1 MKRIASVILAVL
13 SVACMQVFAQNTEDW
28 GAFEL
33 EAAISHSQGTF
44 SPGFNGR
51 LSVGYIVPSGKAGV
65 YLDWGS
71 GSGNISEAAHT
82 VLVSGGL
89 PSRFSLNTVLRF
101 LEPLRWWRAF
111 SVVPKVGLGMGT
123 AENGN
128 GDRKYYFA
136 AALSATLRY
145 YVSDSFYCGFDARF
159 VGLNSSVGKQDKFM
173 YNPEFGI
180 CVGLVL

>member
-44 SPGFNGR
+44 SPGFNGW

-89 PSRFSLNTVLRF
+89 PCYTGER
-101 LEPLRWWRAF
+101 F

-145 YVSDSFYCGFDARF
+145 YVSNSFYCGFDARF

>member
-1 MKRIASVILAVL
+1 MKKIASVIITML
-13 SVACMQVFAQNTEDW
+13 SLACMQAFAQKTEDW
-28 GAFEL
+28 GALEL
-33 EAAISHSQGTF
+33 ELTTSYSQGTF
-44 SPGFNGR
+44 SPGINGR

-89 PSRFSLNTVLRF
+89 PWYAGERF
-101 LEPLRWWRAF
+101 A
-111 SVVPKVGLGMGT
+111 VVPKVGLGMGT
-123 AENGN
+123 AENGTR
-128 GDRKYYFA
+128 DRKYYFA

-145 YVSDSFYCGFDARF
+145 YVSGSFYCGFDTRF
-159 VGLNSSVGKQDKFM
+159 VGLNSSLGKQDEFM

-180 CVGLVL
+180 CVGVVL

>member
-33 EAAISHSQGTF
+33 EAAISHSRGTF

-89 PSRFSLNTVLRF
+89 PCYTGER
-101 LEPLRWWRAF
+101 F

-128 GDRKYYFA
+128 GDRKYCFA

>member
-1 MKRIASVILAVL
+1 MKRIVSVILAVL

-33 EAAISHSQGTF
+33 EAAISHSRGTF

-71 GSGNISEAAHT
+71 GSGNVSEAAHT
-82 VLVSGGL
+82 VLISGGL
-89 PSRFSLNTVLRF
+89 PCYTGER
-101 LEPLRWWRAF
+101 F

-123 AENGN
+123 AENGT

-145 YVSDSFYCGFDARF
+145 YVSNSFYCGFDARF
-159 VGLNSSVGKQDKFM
+159 VGLNSSLGKPDGFM

>member
-51 LSVGYIVPSGKAGV
+51 LSVGYIVPSGKPGV

-89 PSRFSLNTVLRF
+89 PCYTGER
-101 LEPLRWWRAF
+101 F